1 MQMKIS
7 VTKIGILYRALLIVA
22 DGLTFGYSWLGW
34 MGAGF
39 GWPSE
44 GEGIM
49 AYVLI
54 IQPLFAF
61 PLFLLVFVSLRL
73 TVRLLWVYI
82 AATVLIYVVHNW
94 PIITLVIFSSRA
106 DHWLFTAVVL
116 TQVAN
121 ILKGRERRP

>member
-7 VTKIGILYRALLIVA
+7 VSKIGILYRALLIVA
-22 DGLTFGYSWLGW
+22 GGLTLGYSWLGW

-39 GWPSE
+39 GWPGE
-44 GEGIM
+44 GEGMM

-73 TVRLLWVYI
+73 TVCLLWVYI
-82 AATVLIYVVHNW
+82 AATVLVYVVDSW
-94 PIITLVIFSSRA
+94 PVITLVIFSSRA
-106 DHWLFTAVVL
+106 DRWLFTAVVL
-116 TQVAN
+116 TQVAY
-121 ILKGRERRP
+121 ILKGREQRL